1 MGKRIA
7 VDSRMMKTN
16 YWTSP
21 LLTSSEYDQ
30 AKLYARS
37 PWPILIQGETGVGKD
52 FFARW
57 VHDHSANKSGPYVPV
72 NCGALPANLVE
83 SELFGFE
90 RGAFTG
96 AQTSSLGLVRSAE
109 QGTLFL
115 DEIGE
120 LDLPAQ
126 TKLLRFLDT
135 GEVRALN
142 ARKAQHAQV
151 RVIAASH
158 VDLLTAVKRGRF
170 RLDLYE
176 RLSVLS
182 LQIPPLR
189 QKRAFI
195 TVIAENILRAQA
207 FEWEPEALSL
217 LTPYPWPG
225 NIRQLRNVLLRAAIL
240 GNGRVARKGLGA
252 VLAEHHWIWENT
264 QTSQAT
270 GVSDG
275 SKLWEIEQDVVR
287 SRLRKFG
294 GNKKATAEDLGIA
307 KSTLHEMLRRWK
319 DFDSTALDVDSSGEC
334 APRVHVGESGDSAH
348 LVP

>member
-1 MGKRIA
+1 
-7 VDSRMMKTN
+7 
-16 YWTSP
+16 
-21 LLTSSEYDQ
+21 
-30 AKLYARS
+30 
-37 PWPILIQGETGVGKD
+37 
-52 FFARW
+52 
-57 VHDHSANKSGPYVPV
+57 V

>member
-1 MGKRIA
+1 
-7 VDSRMMKTN
+7 MMKTN

-30 AKLYARS
+30 AKLYAGS

-57 VHDHSANKSGPYVPV
+57 VHDHSANKNGPYMPV

-96 AQTSSLGLVRSAE
+96 AQNSSLGLIRSAE
-109 QGTLFL
+109 LGTLFL

-120 LDLPAQ
+120 LDLLAQ

-142 ARKAQHAQV
+142 ARKAHHVQV

-158 VDLLTAVKRGRF
+158 VDLLSAVKRGKF

-189 QKRAFI
+189 QKRALI
-195 TVIAENILRAQA
+195 TVIAENILRAQG
-207 FEWEPEALSL
+207 FEWETEALSL

-240 GNGRVARKGLGA
+240 GNGLITRKGLGA
-252 VLAEHHWIWENT
+252 VLAEHPWIWENS
-264 QTSQAT
+264 QTAQAA
-270 GVSDG
+270 GVSEG

-319 DFDSTALDVDSSGEC
+319 NFDAGAGDGDLLSPC
-334 APRVHVGESGDSAH
+334 APGADDCPGRDSAN
-348 LVP
+348 LVS